1 MQIGID
7 LGATKIESVLLK
19 ENGLELHRDRIQSPK
34 NYQKTIS
41 DITNI
46 VNNIEKKFKKNLN
59 VGICHPG
66 STNLETGFI
75 QNAFNSP
82 WLNNQT
88 FSKDISKSLNRNV
101 YCENDA
107 NCFALSEA
115 FDGAA
120 KNFKTVFGIILG
132 SGCGGGLVINKKII
146 IGPNSFTGEW
156 GHIPIGK
163 PDSETNIEEY
173 ISGKGL
179 ERKFTA
185 RFNKNLS
192 AHEIFKNAKDNS
204 QDEIE
209 IIDEFKKSSI
219 GKNALS
225 FEKMRIKETMR
236 YISNCDLY
244 IGNDTGWAHISVALK
259 VKALTLFMDSPVF
272 AYGRY
277 SSRMTT
283 IEPIGEK
290 DTTTHDTLGKDKIS
304 FDEVYKKSIEML
316 N

>member
-46 VNNIEKKFKKNLN
+46 VNNLEKKFKKNLN

-115 FDGAA
+115 FDGSA

-132 SGCGGGLVINKKII
+132 SGCGGGLVIDKKII
-146 IGPNSFTGEW
+146 IGPNSFAGEW

-209 IIDEFKKSSI
+209 IIDEFKKKLARSLSLI
-219 GKNALS
+219 INVIDPDAIVFGGGVSNEIESLDEIKKTTEKYLSNFNNIKNVNLKTIFLKPKFGDASGVRGAAILS
-225 FEKMRIKETMR
+225 KQ
-236 YISNCDLY
+236 N
-244 IGNDTGWAHISVALK
+244 
-259 VKALTLFMDSPVF
+259 
-272 AYGRY
+272 
-277 SSRMTT
+277 T
-283 IEPIGEK
+283 I
-290 DTTTHDTLGKDKIS
+290 
-304 FDEVYKKSIEML
+304 
-316 N
+316 

>member
-41 DITNI
+41 DITDI

-115 FDGAA
+115 FDGSA

-132 SGCGGGLVINKKII
+132 SGCGGGLVIDKKII

-209 IIDEFKKSSI
+209 IIDEFKKKLARSLSI
-219 GKNALS
+219 IINVIDPDAIVFGGGVSNEIESLDEIKKITEKYLSNFNNIKNVNLKTIFLKPKFGDASGVRGAAILS
-225 FEKMRIKETMR
+225 KQNAI
-236 YISNCDLY
+236 
-244 IGNDTGWAHISVALK
+244 
-259 VKALTLFMDSPVF
+259 
-272 AYGRY
+272 
-277 SSRMTT
+277 
-283 IEPIGEK
+283 
-290 DTTTHDTLGKDKIS
+290 
-304 FDEVYKKSIEML
+304 
-316 N
+316 

>member
-41 DITNI
+41 DITEI
-46 VNNIEKKFKKNLN
+46 VNNIEKKFEKNLN

-115 FDGAA
+115 FDGSA

-132 SGCGGGLVINKKII
+132 SGCGGGLVIDKKII

-209 IIDEFKKSSI
+209 IIDEFKKKLARSLSLI
-219 GKNALS
+219 INVIDPDAIVFGGGVSNEIESLDEIKKTTEKYLSNFNNIKNVNLKTIFLKPKFGDASGVRGAAILS
-225 FEKMRIKETMR
+225 KQNAI
-236 YISNCDLY
+236 
-244 IGNDTGWAHISVALK
+244 
-259 VKALTLFMDSPVF
+259 
-272 AYGRY
+272 
-277 SSRMTT
+277 
-283 IEPIGEK
+283 
-290 DTTTHDTLGKDKIS
+290 
-304 FDEVYKKSIEML
+304 
-316 N
+316 

>member
-115 FDGAA
+115 FDGSA

-132 SGCGGGLVINKKII
+132 SGCGGGLVIDKKII

-192 AHEIFKNAKDNS
+192 AQEIFKNAKDNS

-209 IIDEFKKSSI
+209 IIDEFKKKLARSLSLI
-219 GKNALS
+219 INIIDPDAIVFGGGVSNEIESLDEIKKTTEKYLSNFNNIKNVNLKTIFLKPKFGDASGVRGAAILS
-225 FEKMRIKETMR
+225 K
-236 YISNCDLY
+236 
-244 IGNDTGWAHISVALK
+244 
-259 VKALTLFMDSPVF
+259 
-272 AYGRY
+272 
-277 SSRMTT
+277 
-283 IEPIGEK
+283 
-290 DTTTHDTLGKDKIS
+290 
-304 FDEVYKKSIEML
+304 
-316 N
+316 

>member
-115 FDGAA
+115 FDGSA

-132 SGCGGGLVINKKII
+132 SGCGGGLVIDKKII

-209 IIDEFKKSSI
+209 IIDEFKKKLARSLSLI
-219 GKNALS
+219 INVIDPDAIVFGGGVSNEIESLDEIKKTTEIYLSNFNNIKNVNLKTIFLKPKFGDASGVRGAAILS
-225 FEKMRIKETMR
+225 KQ
-236 YISNCDLY
+236 N
-244 IGNDTGWAHISVALK
+244 
-259 VKALTLFMDSPVF
+259 
-272 AYGRY
+272 
-277 SSRMTT
+277 T
-283 IEPIGEK
+283 I
-290 DTTTHDTLGKDKIS
+290 
-304 FDEVYKKSIEML
+304 
-316 N
+316 

>member
-82 WLNNQT
+82 WLNNQS

-101 YCENDA
+101 NCENDA

-115 FDGAA
+115 FDGSA

-132 SGCGGGLVINKKII
+132 SGCGGGLVIDKKII

-209 IIDEFKKSSI
+209 IIDEFKKKLARSLSLI
-219 GKNALS
+219 INIIDPDAIVFGGGVSNEIESLDEIKKTTEKYLSNFNNIKNVNLKTIFLKPKFGDASGVRGAAILS
-225 FEKMRIKETMR
+225 KQNAI
-236 YISNCDLY
+236 
-244 IGNDTGWAHISVALK
+244 
-259 VKALTLFMDSPVF
+259 
-272 AYGRY
+272 
-277 SSRMTT
+277 
-283 IEPIGEK
+283 
-290 DTTTHDTLGKDKIS
+290 
-304 FDEVYKKSIEML
+304 
-316 N
+316 

>member
-115 FDGAA
+115 FDGSA
-120 KNFKTVFGIILG
+120 KDFKTVFGIILG
-132 SGCGGGLVINKKII
+132 SGCGGGLVIDKKII

-209 IIDEFKKSSI
+209 IIDEFKKKLARSLSLI
-219 GKNALS
+219 INVIDPDAIVFGGGVSNEIESLDEIKKTTEKYLSNFNNIKNVNLKTIFLKPKFGDASGVRGAAILS
-225 FEKMRIKETMR
+225 KQ
-236 YISNCDLY
+236 N
-244 IGNDTGWAHISVALK
+244 
-259 VKALTLFMDSPVF
+259 
-272 AYGRY
+272 
-277 SSRMTT
+277 T
-283 IEPIGEK
+283 I
-290 DTTTHDTLGKDKIS
+290 
-304 FDEVYKKSIEML
+304 
-316 N
+316 

>member
-34 NYQKTIS
+34 NYQKTIN

-115 FDGAA
+115 FDGSA

-132 SGCGGGLVINKKII
+132 SGCGGGLVIDKKII

-209 IIDEFKKSSI
+209 IIDEFKKKLARSLSLI
-219 GKNALS
+219 INVIDPDAIVFGGGVSNEIESLDEIKKTTEKYLSNFNNIKNVNLKTIFLKPKFGDASGVRGAAILS
-225 FEKMRIKETMR
+225 KQNAI
-236 YISNCDLY
+236 
-244 IGNDTGWAHISVALK
+244 
-259 VKALTLFMDSPVF
+259 
-272 AYGRY
+272 
-277 SSRMTT
+277 
-283 IEPIGEK
+283 
-290 DTTTHDTLGKDKIS
+290 
-304 FDEVYKKSIEML
+304 
-316 N
+316 

>member
-41 DITNI
+41 DITDI
-46 VNNIEKKFKKNLN
+46 VNNIEKKFEKNLN

-115 FDGAA
+115 FDGSA

-132 SGCGGGLVINKKII
+132 SGCGGGLVIDKKII

-209 IIDEFKKSSI
+209 IIDEFKKKLARSLSLI
-219 GKNALS
+219 INVIDPDAIVFGGGVSNEIESLDEIKKITEKYLSNFNNIKNVKLKTIFLKPKFGDASGVRGAAILS
-225 FEKMRIKETMR
+225 KQNAI
-236 YISNCDLY
+236 
-244 IGNDTGWAHISVALK
+244 
-259 VKALTLFMDSPVF
+259 
-272 AYGRY
+272 
-277 SSRMTT
+277 
-283 IEPIGEK
+283 
-290 DTTTHDTLGKDKIS
+290 
-304 FDEVYKKSIEML
+304 
-316 N
+316 

>member
-115 FDGAA
+115 FDGSA

-132 SGCGGGLVINKKII
+132 SGCGGGLVIDKKII

-209 IIDEFKKSSI
+209 IIDEFKKKLARSLSLI
-219 GKNALS
+219 INLIDPDAIVFGGGVSNEIESLDEIKKITEKYLSNFNNIKNV
-225 FEKMRIKETMR
+225 
-236 YISNCDLY
+236 N
-244 IGNDTGWAHISVALK
+244 LK
-259 VKALTLFMDSPVF
+259 
-272 AYGRY
+272 
-277 SSRMTT
+277 T
-283 IEPIGEK
+283 IFLKPKFGDASGVRGAAI
-290 DTTTHDTLGKDKIS
+290 
-304 FDEVYKKSIEML
+304 L
-316 N
+316 NKQNAI

>member
-115 FDGAA
+115 FDGSA

-146 IGPNSFTGEW
+146 VGPNSFTGEW

-179 ERKFTA
+179 ERKFMA

-209 IIDEFKKSSI
+209 IIDEFKKKLARSLSLI
-219 GKNALS
+219 INVIDPDAIVFGGGVSNEIESLDEIKKTTEKYLSNFNNIKNVNLKTIFLKPKFGDASGVRGAAILS
-225 FEKMRIKETMR
+225 KQNAI
-236 YISNCDLY
+236 
-244 IGNDTGWAHISVALK
+244 
-259 VKALTLFMDSPVF
+259 
-272 AYGRY
+272 
-277 SSRMTT
+277 
-283 IEPIGEK
+283 
-290 DTTTHDTLGKDKIS
+290 
-304 FDEVYKKSIEML
+304 
-316 N
+316 

>member
-115 FDGAA
+115 FDGSA

-132 SGCGGGLVINKKII
+132 SGCGGGLVIDKKII

-192 AHEIFKNAKDNS
+192 THEIFKNAKDNS

-209 IIDEFKKSSI
+209 IIDEFKKKLARSLSLI
-219 GKNALS
+219 INVIDPDAIVFGGGVSNEIESLDEIKKTTEKYLSNFNNIKNVNLKTIFLKPKFGDASGVRGAAILS
-225 FEKMRIKETMR
+225 KQNAI
-236 YISNCDLY
+236 
-244 IGNDTGWAHISVALK
+244 
-259 VKALTLFMDSPVF
+259 
-272 AYGRY
+272 
-277 SSRMTT
+277 
-283 IEPIGEK
+283 
-290 DTTTHDTLGKDKIS
+290 
-304 FDEVYKKSIEML
+304 
-316 N
+316 

>member
-19 ENGLELHRDRIQSPK
+19 ENGLELHRNRIQSPK

-115 FDGAA
+115 FDGSA
-120 KNFKTVFGIILG
+120 KDFKTVFGIILG
-132 SGCGGGLVINKKII
+132 SGCGGGLVIDKKII

-209 IIDEFKKSSI
+209 IIDEFKKKLARSLSLIINVIDPDAIVFGGGVSNEIESLDEIKKTTEKYLSNFNNIKNVNLKTNFLKPKFGDASGVRGAAILSRQNSI
-219 GKNALS
+219 
-225 FEKMRIKETMR
+225 
-236 YISNCDLY
+236 
-244 IGNDTGWAHISVALK
+244 
-259 VKALTLFMDSPVF
+259 
-272 AYGRY
+272 
-277 SSRMTT
+277 
-283 IEPIGEK
+283 
-290 DTTTHDTLGKDKIS
+290 
-304 FDEVYKKSIEML
+304 
-316 N
+316 

>member
-34 NYQKTIS
+34 DYQKTIS

-115 FDGAA
+115 FDGSA
-120 KNFKTVFGIILG
+120 KDFKTVFGIILG
-132 SGCGGGLVINKKII
+132 SGCGGGLIIDKKII

-173 ISGKGL
+173 ISGKGI

-192 AHEIFKNAKDNS
+192 AHEIFKNAKDNN

-209 IIDEFKKSSI
+209 IIDEFKKKLARSLSLI
-219 GKNALS
+219 INLIDPDAIVFGGGVSNEIESLDEIKKTTEKYLSNFNNIKNVNLKTIFLKPKFGDASGVRGAAILS
-225 FEKMRIKETMR
+225 KQNAI
-236 YISNCDLY
+236 
-244 IGNDTGWAHISVALK
+244 
-259 VKALTLFMDSPVF
+259 
-272 AYGRY
+272 
-277 SSRMTT
+277 
-283 IEPIGEK
+283 
-290 DTTTHDTLGKDKIS
+290 
-304 FDEVYKKSIEML
+304 
-316 N
+316 

>member
-46 VNNIEKKFKKNLN
+46 VINIEKKFKKNLN

-115 FDGAA
+115 FDGSA

-132 SGCGGGLVINKKII
+132 SGCGGGLVIDKKII

-209 IIDEFKKSSI
+209 IIDEFKKKLARS
-219 GKNALS
+219 LS
-225 FEKMRIKETMR
+225 LIINVIDPDAIVFGGGVSNEIESLNEIKKITEK
-236 YISNCDLY
+236 YLSNFNN
-244 IGNDTGWAHISVALK
+244 IENVNLK
-259 VKALTLFMDSPVF
+259 
-272 AYGRY
+272 
-277 SSRMTT
+277 T
-283 IEPIGEK
+283 IFLKPKFGDASGVRGAAILSK
-290 DTTTHDTLGKDKIS
+290 QNTI
-304 FDEVYKKSIEML
+304 
-316 N
+316 

>member
-41 DITNI
+41 EITNI
-46 VNNIEKKFKKNLN
+46 VINIEKKFKKNLN

-115 FDGAA
+115 FDGSA

-132 SGCGGGLVINKKII
+132 SGCGGGLVIDKKII

-209 IIDEFKKSSI
+209 IIDEFKKKLARSLSLI
-219 GKNALS
+219 INVIDPDAIVFGGGVSNEIESLDEIKKTTEKYLSNFNNIKNVNLKTIFLKPKFGDASGVRGAAILS
-225 FEKMRIKETMR
+225 KQNAI
-236 YISNCDLY
+236 
-244 IGNDTGWAHISVALK
+244 
-259 VKALTLFMDSPVF
+259 
-272 AYGRY
+272 
-277 SSRMTT
+277 
-283 IEPIGEK
+283 
-290 DTTTHDTLGKDKIS
+290 
-304 FDEVYKKSIEML
+304 
-316 N
+316 

>member
-88 FSKDISKSLNRNV
+88 FAKDISKSLNRNV

-115 FDGAA
+115 FDGSA

-132 SGCGGGLVINKKII
+132 SGCGGGLVIDKKII

-209 IIDEFKKSSI
+209 IIDEFKKKLARSLSLI
-219 GKNALS
+219 INVIDPDAIVFGGGVSNEIESLDEIKKTTEKYLSNFNNIKNVNLKTIFLKPKFGDASGVRGAAILS
-225 FEKMRIKETMR
+225 KQ
-236 YISNCDLY
+236 N
-244 IGNDTGWAHISVALK
+244 
-259 VKALTLFMDSPVF
+259 
-272 AYGRY
+272 
-277 SSRMTT
+277 T
-283 IEPIGEK
+283 I
-290 DTTTHDTLGKDKIS
+290 
-304 FDEVYKKSIEML
+304 
-316 N
+316 

>member
-88 FSKDISKSLNRNV
+88 FSKDISKNLNRNV

-115 FDGAA
+115 FDGSA
-120 KNFKTVFGIILG
+120 KDFKTVFGIILG
-132 SGCGGGLVINKKII
+132 SGCGGGLVIDKKII

-209 IIDEFKKSSI
+209 IIDEFKKKLARSLSLI
-219 GKNALS
+219 INVIDPDAIVFGGGVSNEIESLDEIKKTTEKYLSNFNNIKNVNLKTNFLKPKFGDASGVRGAAILS
-225 FEKMRIKETMR
+225 RQNFI
-236 YISNCDLY
+236 
-244 IGNDTGWAHISVALK
+244 
-259 VKALTLFMDSPVF
+259 
-272 AYGRY
+272 
-277 SSRMTT
+277 
-283 IEPIGEK
+283 
-290 DTTTHDTLGKDKIS
+290 
-304 FDEVYKKSIEML
+304 
-316 N
+316 

>member
-19 ENGLELHRDRIQSPK
+19 ENGLELYRDRIQSPK

-41 DITNI
+41 DITDI

-115 FDGAA
+115 FDGSA

-132 SGCGGGLVINKKII
+132 SGCGGGLVIDKKII

-209 IIDEFKKSSI
+209 IIDEFKKKLARSLSLI
-219 GKNALS
+219 INVIDPDAIVFGGGVSNEIESLDEIKKTTEKYLSNFNNIKNVNLKTIFLKPKFGDASGVRGAAILS
-225 FEKMRIKETMR
+225 KQNAI
-236 YISNCDLY
+236 
-244 IGNDTGWAHISVALK
+244 
-259 VKALTLFMDSPVF
+259 
-272 AYGRY
+272 
-277 SSRMTT
+277 
-283 IEPIGEK
+283 
-290 DTTTHDTLGKDKIS
+290 
-304 FDEVYKKSIEML
+304 
-316 N
+316 

>member
-115 FDGAA
+115 FDGSA

-132 SGCGGGLVINKKII
+132 SGCGGGLVIDKKII

-209 IIDEFKKSSI
+209 IIDEFKKKLARSLSLI
-219 GKNALS
+219 INVIDPDAIVFGGGVSNEIESLAEIKKTTEKYLSNFNNIKNVNLKTIFLKPKFGDASGVRGAAILS
-225 FEKMRIKETMR
+225 KQNAI
-236 YISNCDLY
+236 
-244 IGNDTGWAHISVALK
+244 
-259 VKALTLFMDSPVF
+259 
-272 AYGRY
+272 
-277 SSRMTT
+277 
-283 IEPIGEK
+283 
-290 DTTTHDTLGKDKIS
+290 
-304 FDEVYKKSIEML
+304 
-316 N
+316 

>member
-88 FSKDISKSLNRNV
+88 FSKDISKSLDRNV

-115 FDGAA
+115 FDGSA

-132 SGCGGGLVINKKII
+132 SGCGGGLVIDKKII

-209 IIDEFKKSSI
+209 IIDEFKKKLARSLSLI
-219 GKNALS
+219 INVIDPDAIVFGGGVSNEIESLDEIKKITEKYLSNFNNIKNVNLKTIFLKPKFGDASGVRGAAILS
-225 FEKMRIKETMR
+225 KQNAI
-236 YISNCDLY
+236 
-244 IGNDTGWAHISVALK
+244 
-259 VKALTLFMDSPVF
+259 
-272 AYGRY
+272 
-277 SSRMTT
+277 
-283 IEPIGEK
+283 
-290 DTTTHDTLGKDKIS
+290 
-304 FDEVYKKSIEML
+304 
-316 N
+316 

>member
-19 ENGLELHRDRIQSPK
+19 ENGLELHRNRIQSPK

-115 FDGAA
+115 FDGSA

-132 SGCGGGLVINKKII
+132 SGCGGGLVIDKKII

-209 IIDEFKKSSI
+209 IIDEFKKKLARSLSLI
-219 GKNALS
+219 INVIDPDAIVFGGGVSNEIESLDEIKKTTEKYLSNFNNIKNVNLKTIFLKPKFGDASGVRGAAILS
-225 FEKMRIKETMR
+225 KQNAI
-236 YISNCDLY
+236 
-244 IGNDTGWAHISVALK
+244 
-259 VKALTLFMDSPVF
+259 
-272 AYGRY
+272 
-277 SSRMTT
+277 
-283 IEPIGEK
+283 
-290 DTTTHDTLGKDKIS
+290 
-304 FDEVYKKSIEML
+304 
-316 N
+316 

>member
-115 FDGAA
+115 FDGSA

-132 SGCGGGLVINKKII
+132 SGCGGGLVIDKKII

-204 QDEIE
+204 QNEIE
-209 IIDEFKKSSI
+209 IIDEFKKKLARSLSLI
-219 GKNALS
+219 INVIDPDAIVFGGGVSNEIESLDEIKKTTEKYLSNFNNIKNVNLKTIFLKPKFGDASGVRGAAILS
-225 FEKMRIKETMR
+225 KQNAI
-236 YISNCDLY
+236 
-244 IGNDTGWAHISVALK
+244 
-259 VKALTLFMDSPVF
+259 
-272 AYGRY
+272 
-277 SSRMTT
+277 
-283 IEPIGEK
+283 
-290 DTTTHDTLGKDKIS
+290 
-304 FDEVYKKSIEML
+304 
-316 N
+316 

>member
-34 NYQKTIS
+34 NYQRTIS

-115 FDGAA
+115 FDGSA

-132 SGCGGGLVINKKII
+132 SGCGGGLVIDKKII

-209 IIDEFKKSSI
+209 IIDEFKKKLARSLSLI
-219 GKNALS
+219 INVIDPDAIVFGGGVSNEIESLDEIKKTTEIYLSNFNNIKNVNLKTIFLKPKFGDASGVRGAAILS
-225 FEKMRIKETMR
+225 KQ
-236 YISNCDLY
+236 N
-244 IGNDTGWAHISVALK
+244 
-259 VKALTLFMDSPVF
+259 
-272 AYGRY
+272 
-277 SSRMTT
+277 T
-283 IEPIGEK
+283 I
-290 DTTTHDTLGKDKIS
+290 
-304 FDEVYKKSIEML
+304 
-316 N
+316 

>member
-34 NYQKTIS
+34 NYKKTIS

-101 YCENDA
+101 HCENDA

-115 FDGAA
+115 FDGSA
-120 KNFKTVFGIILG
+120 KDFKTVFGIILG
-132 SGCGGGLVINKKII
+132 SGCGGGLVIDKKII

-192 AHEIFKNAKDNS
+192 TQEIFKNAKDNS

-209 IIDEFKKSSI
+209 IIDEFKKKLARSLSLI
-219 GKNALS
+219 INVIDPDAIVFGGGVSNEIESLDEIKKTTEKYLSNFNNIKNVNLKTIFLKPKFGDASGVRGAAILS
-225 FEKMRIKETMR
+225 KQNAI
-236 YISNCDLY
+236 
-244 IGNDTGWAHISVALK
+244 
-259 VKALTLFMDSPVF
+259 
-272 AYGRY
+272 
-277 SSRMTT
+277 
-283 IEPIGEK
+283 
-290 DTTTHDTLGKDKIS
+290 
-304 FDEVYKKSIEML
+304 
-316 N
+316 

>member
-7 LGATKIESVLLK
+7 LGATKIESVLLE
-19 ENGLELHRDRIQSPK
+19 ENGLELHRNRIQSPK

-46 VNNIEKKFKKNLN
+46 VINIEKKFKKNLN

-115 FDGAA
+115 FDGSA

-132 SGCGGGLVINKKII
+132 SGCGGGLVIDKKII

-209 IIDEFKKSSI
+209 IIDEFKKKLARSLSLI
-219 GKNALS
+219 INVIDPDAIVFGGGVSNEIESLDEIKKTTEKYLSNFNNIKNVNLKTIFLKPKFGDASGVRGAAILS
-225 FEKMRIKETMR
+225 KQNAI
-236 YISNCDLY
+236 
-244 IGNDTGWAHISVALK
+244 
-259 VKALTLFMDSPVF
+259 
-272 AYGRY
+272 
-277 SSRMTT
+277 
-283 IEPIGEK
+283 
-290 DTTTHDTLGKDKIS
+290 
-304 FDEVYKKSIEML
+304 
-316 N
+316 